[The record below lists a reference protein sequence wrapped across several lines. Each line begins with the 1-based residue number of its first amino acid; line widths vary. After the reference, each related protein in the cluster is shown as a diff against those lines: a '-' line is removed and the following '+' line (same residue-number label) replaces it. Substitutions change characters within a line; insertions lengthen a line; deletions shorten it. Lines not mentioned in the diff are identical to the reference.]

1 MKLEV
6 ILSNG
11 NVIYPMFDLAVGE
24 GVKAYYGE
32 QMRIGFVKS
41 WKVVA

>member
-1 MKLEV
+1 
-6 ILSNG
+6 
-11 NVIYPMFDLAVGE
+11 MFDLAVGE

-32 QMRIGFVKS
+32 MMRIGFVKF